1 MDSKIAGLKP
11 LSPAPAPATEIKP
24 VFKMADFK
32 TDAHNDWCPGCGDFG
47 ILGSLQMA
55 LMDMQLDPSQV
66 AIFSGVGCSSK
77 TPHFINTYGFHT
89 LHGRGLPFA
98 IGAKLANPEIT
109 VISTGGDGDG
119 YGIGA
124 GHFLNSGRRNVD
136 LTYIVFNNGVYGL
149 TKGQASPT
157 LRRDEKPKSLPSP
170 NINDAINPLAVALSC
185 GYTFIAR
192 GYSYDTKGLKDLI
205 RQGIQHKGF
214 ALIDVLQPC
223 PTYNNLQTKEW
234 YEGYQMDEEGKKIAG
249 QPRIYKLE
257 QAGYDPVVHDPNNI
271 EEVQQKQTQ
280 AFLKAQEW
288 GEKIPVGVFYQIRIP
303 TYEERLKD
311 RVPALRNTSA
321 AKAPICDAQG
331 KPTTDITALLKGL
344 LVVSN

>member
-1 MDSKIAGLKP
+1 MDSKSAIAPSPMP
-11 LSPAPAPATEIKP
+11 LSAGGKTI
-24 VFKMADFK
+24 FKMADYK

-47 ILGSLQMA
+47 ILGAIQMTLA
-55 LMDMQLDPSQV
+55 DMQLHPSQV
-66 AIFSGVGCSSK
+66 AVFSGVGCSSK

-98 IGAKLANPEIT
+98 IGAKLANPELT

-136 LTYIVFNNGVYGL
+136 MTYIVFNNGVYGL

-157 LRRDEKPKSLPSP
+157 LRRDEKPKSLTSH
-170 NINDAINPLAVALSC
+170 NINDAMNPLAVALSS

-192 GYSYDTKGLKDLI
+192 GYAYDPKGLKDLI
-205 RQGIQHKGF
+205 RKAIEHRGF
-214 ALIDVLQPC
+214 ALVDVLQPC

-234 YEGYQMDEEGKKIAG
+234 YEGTEMDEEGKKTAG
-249 QPRIYKLE
+249 QPRVYKLE
-257 QAGYDPVVHDPNNI
+257 STGYDPVVHDPGNI
-271 EEVQQKQTQ
+271 QEIQQKQLQ

-288 GEKIPVGVFYQIRIP
+288 GEKIPTGVFYQIRIP
-303 TYEERLKD
+303 TYDERLKE
-311 RVPALRNTSA
+311 RIPALRNASA
-321 AKAPICDAQG
+321 AKTKIADANG
-331 KPTTDITALLKGL
+331 KPIANITPLLDSL
-344 LVVSN
+344 LVV